1 MMTEVEVIE
10 GQLDLAILGADKLK
24 AISDEIKDDEN
35 FKKLLQQWQQASKIR
50 MWIVEKKNNLSEK
63 LQRSTRAT
71 YIE

>member
-1 MMTEVEVIE
+1 
-10 GQLDLAILGADKLK
+10 LK
-24 AISDEIKDDEN
+24 AISDEIREDEN

-63 LQRSTRAT
+63 LQRTTRAT

>member
-1 MMTEVEVIE
+1 MMTEIEVIE

-24 AISDEIKDDEN
+24 AIIDEIKDDEN

>member
-1 MMTEVEVIE
+1 MTEIEVIE

-24 AISDEIKDDEN
+24 AISDEIKDDEI

>member
-1 MMTEVEVIE
+1 MTEVEVIE
-10 GQLDLAILGADKLK
+10 GQLDLAIQGADKLK

>member
-1 MMTEVEVIE
+1 MTEVEVIE

>member
-1 MMTEVEVIE
+1 MLTEIEVIE

>member
-1 MMTEVEVIE
+1 MTEVEVIE
-10 GQLDLAILGADKLK
+10 GQLDLAIQSADKLK
-24 AISDEIKDDEN
+24 AISDEIREDEN

-63 LQRSTRAT
+63 LQRTTRAT

>member
-1 MMTEVEVIE
+1 MMTEIEVIE

-35 FKKLLQQWQQASKIR
+35 FKKLLQ
-50 MWIVEKKNNLSEK
+50 IVEKKNNLSEK

>member
-1 MMTEVEVIE
+1 MTEIEVIE

>member
-1 MMTEVEVIE
+1 MMTEIEVIE